1 MNYLYLLK
9 SDLFLDKI
17 KTTVQVVQLLIKLT
31 QINFI

>member
-1 MNYLYLLK
+1 MDYLSLLK